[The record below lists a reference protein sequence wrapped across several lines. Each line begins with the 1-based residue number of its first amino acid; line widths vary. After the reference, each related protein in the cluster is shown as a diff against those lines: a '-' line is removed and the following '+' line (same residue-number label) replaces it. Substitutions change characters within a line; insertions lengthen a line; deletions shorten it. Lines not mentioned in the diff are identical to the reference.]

1 MKLLK
6 VYVDDDFKDLVSDE
20 ARKAGMNTSSFSGA
34 LIKRGIEGI
43 QSGQPTENEAPHANG
58 PVHVR
63 LGKAD
68 SDYVKRRC
76 NELGLTPEQYIT
88 RLIRDEG
95 NPSVIFDLF
104 ESYKG
109 TYSAV
114 TNDIRQVCHR
124 ILKAEGSYVSSDD
137 VKLLAGRLEE
147 VRSIFKT
154 LFRECIKTRQIMMV
168 ALRKSMNNL
177 SKGEEK

>member
-20 ARKAGMNTSSFSGA
+20 ARKVGMNTSSFSGA

-63 LGKAD
+63 LGKSD

-88 RLIRDEG
+88 CLIADEG
-95 NPSVIFDLF
+95 NPSVILDFF
-104 ESYKG
+104 ESYKE
-109 TYSAV
+109 TYTSV
-114 TNDIRQVCHR
+114 KNDIRQVCHR
-124 ILKAEGSYVSSDD
+124 ILKDEGSYSSDD
-137 VKLLAGRLEE
+137 VKLLVDKLEE